1 MSLLPANF
9 YEQLIGVALIEM
21 IRTDG
26 LTKRLIDR
34 WV

>member
-9 YEQLIGVALIEM
+9 YEQLIGVALIER